1 MLREAPLLLQTE
13 PSRGHV
19 RTSRLERGAG
29 GHRGEALGLV
39 HGKLWPRLALAG
51 QAAGSSSVAAEQ
63 LPDVTTVSGSLGD
76 GGELGRRRDG
86 SGGAPWEEAKTE
98 PAAALTGRL
107 CESGRL

>member
-19 RTSRLERGAG
+19 GIARLDRGTS

-63 LPDVTTVSGSLGD
+63 LSDVTTVSGSLGD

-86 SGGAPWEEAKTE
+86 SGGAPWEEAKME
-98 PAAALTGRL
+98 PAAALTG
-107 CESGRL
+107 